1 MNFKES
7 KAIYLQI
14 ADRICDE
21 ILLGQYPEEER
32 IPSVREYAAIVEVN
46 ANTVMRSFDYLQ
58 VQNIIYNKRGI
69 GYFVASGAKELIHS
83 LRKDT
88 FLKEELDYFFRQLY
102 TLDIPIKEIETMYH
116 EFIKKQKQNKD
127 EYYETYY
134 LYIYRPPRFGID
146 GNCSN
151 NYFHI
156 YVGEALP
163 GRWSLFG

>member
-21 ILLGQYPEEER
+21 ILLGQYIEEER

-58 VQNIIYNKRGI
+58 AQNIVYNKRGI
-69 GYFVASGAKELIHS
+69 GYFVAVEAKGLILT
-83 LRKDT
+83 LRKET

-102 TLDIPIKEIETMYH
+102 ILDIPMKEIDVMYR
-116 EFIKKQKQNKD
+116 EFIKSKNK
-127 EYYETYY
+127 
-134 LYIYRPPRFGID
+134 
-146 GNCSN
+146 
-151 NYFHI
+151 
-156 YVGEALP
+156 
-163 GRWSLFG
+163 